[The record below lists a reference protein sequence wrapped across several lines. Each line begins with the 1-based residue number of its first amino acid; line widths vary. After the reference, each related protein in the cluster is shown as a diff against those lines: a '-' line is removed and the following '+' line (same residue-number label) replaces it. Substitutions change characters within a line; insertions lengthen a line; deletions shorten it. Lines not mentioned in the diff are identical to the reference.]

1 MGYIIYCT
9 HTLCISMFIK
19 SATVLDCE
27 NMIEY
32 VTHQPTEHQQQV
44 RCTRNGRTIGET
56 LTCLDQLSHILFLV
70 DIGSTLDHVINDC
83 LKNIN
88 SQGIWTRN
96 IGRLAIIWLV
106 YMIYIYITIVQR
118 FNSQGIICLIHLP
131 RTIHHQRDPVLMSSW
146 PLLRYVAIFR
156 WMSWSKIPGETGLDV
171 QSVDVCLQVLDL
183 RQCKRARS

>member
-1 MGYIIYCT
+1 
-9 HTLCISMFIK
+9 MFIK
-19 SATVLDCE
+19 SATVLDFE

-70 DIGSTLDHVINDC
+70 DIGSTLDHVMNDY
-83 LKNIN
+83 LKNHFN

-106 YMIYIYITIVQR
+106 YTPLYDIYIYNHILTLQFTR
-118 FNSQGIICLIHLP
+118 HMFDTFAKNHSSSE
-131 RTIHHQRDPVLMSSW
+131 RTGSHVLMAIVEVCCNFPVDELIKTPGW
-146 PLLRYVAIFR
+146 NRPRRPKCWCLPAGLRLT
-156 WMSWSKIPGETGLDV
+156 SV
-171 QSVDVCLQVLDL
+171 QTCSILNTHHL
-183 RQCKRARS
+183 